1 MSSSGY
7 LIPPSQNPDHEKLWV
22 ETWKRIDRF
31 LPDLKKDLDLEAPKE
46 IEKPPMSPLPP
57 ATEEKQGEAVAP
69 VS

>member
-7 LIPPSQNPDHEKLWV
+7 LVPPTQDPNHEKLWV

-46 IEKPPMSPLPP
+46 IHKPLASPLPP
-57 ATEEKQGEAVAP
+57 TTEEKKEEAAAP

>member
-7 LIPPSQNPDHEKLWV
+7 LVPPSQDPTHEKLWT

-31 LPDLKKDLDLEAPKE
+31 LPDLKKDLDLEGPKE
-46 IEKPPMSPLPP
+46 AEKPLASPLPP
-57 ATEEKQGEAVAP
+57 ATEGKKEEAATP